1 MRGLLRI
8 ITSRGQK
15 IAQNWGGQFGR
26 FGERLIVCNTDDAA
40 VGKNSQQSAIC
51 LYSYPSPDRCGPFW
65 FVPVTPFLRAVECC
79 FAKTCCV
86 ALTVKSINLTHS
98 NQTYGGIF
106 SCLKHLT
113 FSRQPRSLALR
124 LVSITMQSAR
134 LLGLALAALQ
144 AKLSV
149 TTTVLKAR
157 LRAAFSAHL
166 STTSKVTRLI
176 YSMKINETAAAG
188 HPCARRFCF

>member
-15 IAQNWGGQFGR
+15 IAHNRGGPFGR
-26 FGERLIVCNTDDAA
+26 FGEQLIVCNIDVAA
-40 VGKNSQQSAIC
+40 VSKNSQQSAIC

-65 FVPVTPFLRAVECC
+65 FVLVTSFLRAGECC

-86 ALTVKSINLTHS
+86 ALTVKSINLTPS
-98 NQTYGGIF
+98 NQTNGGIF

-113 FSRQPRSLALR
+113 FSRQPRSLASP
-124 LVSITMQSAR
+124 LVSIATQSA
-134 LLGLALAALQ
+134 LLLVPALAALQ
-144 AKLSV
+144 AMLSA
-149 TTTVLKAR
+149 TTVLKAR
-157 LRAAFSAHL
+157 LRAALSAHL
-166 STTSKVTRLI
+166 PTTSKVTRLI
-176 YSMKINETAAAG
+176 YSMKIYETAAAG